1 IIRRPP
7 RSTPLYSSA
16 ASDVYKRQE
25 EHPEAVVVAVA
36 ESSGDSSVELDE
48 AIDGLRATVGG
59 TVGVE
64 VAQERFTPL
73 AQGPAQAG
81 DLGNR
86 TRWER
91 VEEVFCDLTPGGVSV
106 LVVDGA
112 DQLSALPCDF
122 DGDVG

>member
-1 IIRRPP
+1 MIRRPP

-25 EHPEAVVVAVA
+25 EHREAVVVAVA
-36 ESSGDSSVELDE
+36 ESAGDSSVELDE

-59 TVGVE
+59 AVGVE
-64 VAQERFTPL
+64 VAQERLTPL

-91 VEEVFCDLTPGGVSV
+91 VEEALCDLTPGGVSV
-106 LVVDGA
+106 LSLIHISEPTRLRRISYAV
-112 DQLSALPCDF
+112 
-122 DGDVG
+122 